1 MPTLPSSRCRLAAR
15 RNSSVKPMPRHCSH
29 CGLELREV
37 GDFRSCWITVYECP
51 GKRPLHD
58 FLEVGDPRW
67 TFPLLDLNP
76 GVKDR
81 LVNADPALVEL
92 AVSRIRM
99 IDYKTISIVD
109 FEKTLLG
116 AFSEPGNAAGQS

>member
-1 MPTLPSSRCRLAAR
+1 MSRY
-15 RNSSVKPMPRHCSH
+15 CSH

-37 GDFRSCWITVYECP
+37 GDFRSHWITVYECSSTL
-51 GKRPLHD
+51 PLHD

-67 TFPLLDLNP
+67 IFPLLNLDL

-81 LVNADPALVEL
+81 LVDAEPSLVEL

-99 IDYKTISIVD
+99 IDYKTVSIVG
-109 FEKTLLG
+109 FEQTLLG
-116 AFSEPGNAAGQS
+116 AFSEQGNAAIKS

>member
-1 MPTLPSSRCRLAAR
+1 MSRY
-15 RNSSVKPMPRHCSH
+15 CSH

-37 GDFRSCWITVYECP
+37 GDFRRYWITVYQCP
-51 GKRPLHD
+51 STLPLHD

-67 TFPLLDLNP
+67 IFPLLNLDL

-81 LVNADPALVEL
+81 LVDAESSLAEL

-99 IDYKTISIVD
+99 IDYKTVSIVG
-109 FEKTLLG
+109 FEQTLLG
-116 AFSEPGNAAGQS
+116 TFSEPGKAAVQS

>member
-1 MPTLPSSRCRLAAR
+1 
-15 RNSSVKPMPRHCSH
+15 MPRHCSY

-37 GDFRSCWITVYECP
+37 GDFRSYWLIVYECP
-51 GKRPLHD
+51 SKLPLHD

-81 LVNADPALVEL
+81 LFDAAPSLVEL

-99 IDYKTISIVD
+99 IDYKTVSIAG
-109 FEKTLLG
+109 FEQTLLG
-116 AFSEPGNAAGQS
+116 TFSEPGNAAVQS

>member
-1 MPTLPSSRCRLAAR
+1 M
-15 RNSSVKPMPRHCSH
+15 
-29 CGLELREV
+29 
-37 GDFRSCWITVYECP
+37 
-51 GKRPLHD
+51 
-58 FLEVGDPRW
+58 GDPRW

-99 IDYKTISIVD
+99 IDYKTVSIVD